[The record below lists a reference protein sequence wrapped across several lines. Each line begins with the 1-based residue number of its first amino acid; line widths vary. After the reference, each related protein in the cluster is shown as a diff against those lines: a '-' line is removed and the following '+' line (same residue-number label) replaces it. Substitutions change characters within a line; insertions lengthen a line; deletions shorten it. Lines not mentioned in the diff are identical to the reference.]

1 MAVGAG
7 YTLLKARALGDLA
20 VFLDFGLLGAAGA
33 WIVQTGSFSWLPVL
47 WTVPMAMLVI
57 AILHA
62 NNWRDIASDGERRV
76 STVAGRL
83 GDRGSLAYYGVL
95 IFGPVL
101 IDLAFIALPRLAR
114 GPLRPMPWTFLL
126 VLLALP
132 NALRLWGRAVRRP
145 PPARPSISSSSTA
158 RRPATISSSA
168 CSARRPLF
176 SKGSCGGGERG
187 PSGPGPPHGRRG
199 GDPGRRSVHRPVQAP
214 APGPARLLGL
224 AGRECHPRLGRRLR
238 PRPGLRAPPP
248 PRSARGPLRKAA
260 LGVLSAAAL
269 YAVFAAGRI
278 AALRLF
284 PFAGA
289 EIGNVYAL
297 KAGVPVLRVALLIG
311 LVIGPGEELFWR
323 GFFQER
329 VAATTKPLF
338 GFVLT
343 AMLYTAVHL
352 AGGNIMLVL
361 AAAVCGV
368 FWGWLYLRFRSPVLN
383 IVSHTLWD
391 LAVFV
396 IFPF

>member
-1 MAVGAG
+1 VSTDRPGPG
-7 YTLLKARALGDLA
+7 PRT
-20 VFLDFGLLGAAGA
+20 VGAAGILA
-33 WIVQTGSFSWLPVL
+33 AVL
-47 WTVPMAMLVI
+47 
-57 AILHA
+57 
-62 NNWRDIASDGERRV
+62 
-76 STVAGRL
+76 
-83 GDRGSLAYYGVL
+83 
-95 IFGPVL
+95 
-101 IDLAFIALPRLAR
+101 FIALFRLR
-114 GPLRPMPWTFLL
+114 HLGPLDFWAWLAANVIL
-126 VLLALP
+126 VSAVGFALDRDY
-132 NALRLWGRAVRRP
+132 A
-145 PPARPSISSSSTA
+145 
-158 RRPATISSSA
+158 
-168 CSARRPLF
+168 
-176 SKGSCGGGERG
+176 
-187 PSGPGPPHGRRG
+187 
-199 GDPGRRSVHRPVQAP
+199 
-214 APGPARLLGL
+214 
-224 AGRECHPRLGRRLR
+224 RRLR
-238 PRPGLRAPPP
+238 LDLRSGL
-248 PRSARGPLRKAA
+248 LRKAA

-269 YAVFAAGRI
+269 YAVFAAGRV

-352 AGGNIMLVL
+352 ASGNIMLVL

-396 IFPF
+396 VFPF